1 MYPGGTLASVFNPST
16 LLDLWPTATDYA
28 DAKGEVAPFIW
39 LAKKS
44 SAESYF
50 ESRLSLGL
58 RVSQKKLKNTDI
70 KNDSQRS
77 TQSRGRNL
85 WCEKSYPNWRKN
97 GSPAQSF
104 FFLLNRRCPIK
115 SKRGKEELWLNRRTC
130 KRLAG
135 TDKEWDKQSTR
146 GADRM
151 RLLVARSISHQS
163 VWSQGSGKSLLGE
176 VLQLLAT

>member
-70 KNDSQRS
+70 KNDSHRS

-85 WCEKSYPNWRKN
+85 WCEKSYPNYALCILGR
-97 GSPAQSF
+97 
-104 FFLLNRRCPIK
+104 NRRWGQIIEPFERFLCMIIL
-115 SKRGKEELWLNRRTC
+115 KRNHYLVCSCVCVCVCVR
-130 KRLAG
+130 A
-135 TDKEWDKQSTR
+135 
-146 GADRM
+146 RM
-151 RLLVARSISHQS
+151 CARSPFRICNVNRHFLYIL
-163 VWSQGSGKSLLGE
+163 KDKKNYKKM
-176 VLQLLAT
+176 AK